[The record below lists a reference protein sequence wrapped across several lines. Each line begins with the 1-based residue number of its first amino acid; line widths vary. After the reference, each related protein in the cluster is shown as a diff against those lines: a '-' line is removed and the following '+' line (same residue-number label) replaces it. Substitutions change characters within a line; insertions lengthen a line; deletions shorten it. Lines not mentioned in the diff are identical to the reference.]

1 VEIEHLRTQVFA
13 LQEKAEVLNDM
24 RVDVQAHK
32 DLFRGSEDRRYE
44 MQQSFVRL
52 TETVRSETND
62 NSEDRRKLIE
72 ENQRLRDELEVT
84 RALMGRRE

>member
-32 DLFRGSEDRRYE
+32 DLFRGSEDRRCE

-72 ENQRLRDELEVT
+72 ENQRLRDELEAT